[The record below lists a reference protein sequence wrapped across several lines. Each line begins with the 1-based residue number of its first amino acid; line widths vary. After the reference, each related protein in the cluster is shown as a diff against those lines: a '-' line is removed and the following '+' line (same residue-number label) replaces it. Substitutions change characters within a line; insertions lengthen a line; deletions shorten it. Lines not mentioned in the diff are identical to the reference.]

1 MSNLQIYGASGIP
14 VEVEKQLQPVD
25 RKIVS
30 LARIDR
36 SHNPKM
42 SEQSAGQWKELIDNI
57 LLKAQVKL
65 SLKPK
70 TKEENTLLM
79 ACINEDLG
87 TKFGPLT
94 RLEVYAALDAGLDG
108 RFLKEGESHVFFNPS
123 NLVQWIKAWIVEVKQ
138 PVMSRVSSL
147 KVVSEEIPAPSERE
161 QMINA
166 FRFFIQAVKSSRE
179 SVSIY
184 QDYGG
189 IVFSL
194 LTKLE
199 LIDPVSKEDIEAVAV
214 HQLHEAQIERDKSKI
229 RNLKQVLSDMD
240 SSPISAV
247 NSVKSIAERKA
258 IENKIRMIISWEEED
273 IVDYLTLVND
283 TLNEYFKSLLQ

>member
-1 MSNLQIYGASGIP
+1 MSNLQIYGASGVP
-14 VEVEKQLQPVD
+14 VEVEKKLQPLD

-30 LARIDR
+30 LARPDK
-36 SHNPKM
+36 SYNPKM

-108 RFLKEGESHVFFNPS
+108 KFLKEGESNVFFNPS
-123 NLVQWIKAWIVEVKQ
+123 NLVQWIKAWIAEVKQ
-138 PVMSRVSSL
+138 PVMSRVNAL
-147 KVVSEEIPAPSERE
+147 KVETHELVVPSERE

-166 FRFFIQAVKSSRE
+166 YRFFVEAVINSQE
-179 SVSIY
+179 TGSIH

-189 IVFSL
+189 IILSF

-199 LIDPVSKEDIEAVAV
+199 LIDPVTKEEIEAVAV
-214 HQLHEAQIERDKSKI
+214 HQLHEAQIERDRSKV
-229 RNLKQVLSDMD
+229 RNLKHVLSDMD

-247 NSVKSIAERKA
+247 NSVKSVAERKSV
-258 IENKIRMIISWEEED
+258 ENKIRMIISWEEDD
-273 IVDYLTLVND
+273 ILDYLSMVKETLS
-283 TLNEYFKSLLQ
+283 EYLKSLKQ